1 MFILDVLFVLAL
13 YVVFVKLLHTP
24 SPSPSGCAE
33 GGGCFMNFDAILTAF
48 INVLT
53 PLNLIGLIFGVAV
66 GIIIGALPG
75 LSVNMGIALLFPL
88 TFSFQGIGGILML
101 LGVYCGAIYGGSI
114 SAILLK
120 TPGTPASAATTID
133 GYPMAVKYGQPGRA
147 LACPPSPPPSEG
159 SSPPSA

>member
-1 MFILDVLFVLAL
+1 
-13 YVVFVKLLHTP
+13 
-24 SPSPSGCAE
+24 
-33 GGGCFMNFDAILTAF
+33 
-48 INVLT
+48 
-53 PLNLIGLIFGVAV
+53 
-66 GIIIGALPG
+66 
-75 LSVNMGIALLFPL
+75 MGIALLFPL

-133 GYPMAVKYGQPGRA
+133 GYPMADQGYGPARRA

>member
-1 MFILDVLFVLAL
+1 
-13 YVVFVKLLHTP
+13 
-24 SPSPSGCAE
+24 
-33 GGGCFMNFDAILTAF
+33 MNFDAILTAF

-147 LACPPSPPPSEG
+147 LGLSPPPSEG

>member
-1 MFILDVLFVLAL
+1 
-13 YVVFVKLLHTP
+13 
-24 SPSPSGCAE
+24 
-33 GGGCFMNFDAILTAF
+33 MNFDAILTAF

-133 GYPMAVKYGQPGRA
+133 GYPMAVKYGQPGRPW
-147 LACPPSPPPSEG
+147 ACPPSPPPSEG